1 MHKNNLLI
9 VGLIPLLYLSSYW
22 IIKSTKPE
30 CLNTHDGPIPAYQS
44 LYYPLRLLD
53 SKRPNY
59 CKSLFKPS
67 IIGANVTSVNR
78 ETDVLFFIHKE
89 EEFRVG
95 AKYIPDSIEEGDI
108 VILTIEFELETWDD
122 YQNHLIPTITSIGKV
137 TLDFLE

>member
-1 MHKNNLLI
+1 MHKKNLLI
-9 VGLIPLLYLSSYW
+9 AILIPLLYLSSYW

-30 CLNTHDGPIPAYQS
+30 FLNTNDGPTHAYQS

-53 SKRPNY
+53 SERPNY

-78 ETDVLFFIHKE
+78 ETDVLFFIYE
-89 EEFRVG
+89 GEEFRVG
-95 AKYIPDSIEEGDI
+95 AKYIPDSIEAGDT

-122 YQNHLIPTITSIGKV
+122 YQNHLIPTITSIGKL
-137 TLDFLE
+137 TLNFLE